1 MSPKTLDLEAVLK
14 GMAISIVVCLPLA
27 LLSQAIADS
36 TDDDPSRWAFLLYLG
51 VLLGFALG
59 GFVTGRA
66 AREYPYTNGAVAAL
80 AAFVVIQGVGIVVRL
95 VGGDPIHV
103 VAAVFNGL
111 VAYGCGLTGALAG
124 ARNPSPKT

>member
-1 MSPKTLDLEAVLK
+1 MSLKTLDLEAVLK
-14 GMAISIVVCLPLA
+14 GMAVSIVVCLPLA